1 MPAYG
6 AATSTTALSFL
17 LVLCILRLSSSYYSH
32 LLDRTLSSHALLMS
46 TIATSRAN
54 SIDPSISN
62 SFDNFSRNLQPT
74 YKSNPMSSRS
84 ELMTKLTS
92 SNKKDFNKGYELR
105 TQYIK
110 SRLMSREEERTA
122 GRFNVVGRKLTQ
134 VKTLLQEQLGRDPTA
149 AEWAAASSLTEQELV
164 AYNDLAVRARQ
175 RLVQH
180 NLRLVD
186 FWTRRLIEHSAS
198 CKDISYYELVTEGV
212 IGLLAAAER
221 YDGRAPFIK
230 YAQSYVRNELY
241 RGMTRL
247 RPGSFLSHN
256 TVMLSFRAKR
266 ATDRLREE
274 LGREPTVDEIA
285 TVLNCSTKKLKEE
298 LNVMALKRT
307 VISAQSNAQGNM
319 GQADG
324 AVQSRSGG
332 SADGSIGDRP
342 SSYLDLFQNP
352 DHSMPNTEFLQWK
365 IDFHQAVE
373 TSLNA
378 VEKRTLSIRYGLGND
393 GQNHS
398 IDRTAELMCVSTEGT
413 RKIILRAMEK
423 LRDSPFGAVLAEG
436 PPSKG
441 VANDFSGRQLT
452 RAAY

>member
-1 MPAYG
+1 M
-6 AATSTTALSFL
+6 ALN
-17 LVLCILRLSSSYYSH
+17 CLRTDL
-32 LLDRTLSSHALLMS
+32 
-46 TIATSRAN
+46 
-54 SIDPSISN
+54 
-62 SFDNFSRNLQPT
+62 
-74 YKSNPMSSRS
+74 
-84 ELMTKLTS
+84 
-92 SNKKDFNKGYELR
+92 GYELR

-122 GRFNVVGRKLTQ
+122 GRFNLVGRKLTQ
-134 VKTLLQEQLGRDPTA
+134 VKTQLHKQLGRDPTA
-149 AEWAAASSLTEQELV
+149 AEWAAASSLTEEELIS
-164 AYNDLAVRARQ
+164 YNDLAVRARQ

-221 YDGRAPFIK
+221 YDGGAPFIK

-256 TVMLSFRAKR
+256 TVMLTFRAKR
-266 ATDRLREE
+266 ATERLREE

-352 DHSMPNTEFLQWK
+352 DHSMPNTDFLQWK

-398 IDRTAELMCVSTEGT
+398 IDRTAELMCVSSEGT

-441 VANDFSGRQLT
+441 VVNDFSGRQLT